1 MARKLTTAHGF
12 FSSALG
18 NRRLGFLLEIV
29 LTLGQT
35 YICCEVLRLLVGQGQ
50 FLAVK
55 TFFRVL

>member
-18 NRRLGFLLEIV
+18 NRRLGFLLEIL
-29 LTLGQT
+29 LTLGET
-35 YICCEVLRLLVGQGQ
+35 YICCEVRLLVGQGQ
-50 FLAVK
+50 FLAVE